1 MPARVEGAGR
11 PRGCGKEETE
21 ERRGP
26 VGLKFIKMHGLGNDY
41 LYVLGNPDRARERYG
56 LDASELSIRLSD
68 RHFGVGSDG
77 MIWIAPAD
85 DADCL
90 MRIFNADG
98 SEAMMCGNGVRC
110 VGKYLYDKGLVDRLQ
125 VRVKTRSGMKGLE
138 LSPGPDG
145 MVERVAVR
153 MGRATVDDER
163 VVEALGAEVRLVPV
177 DVGNPHAVVF
187 VEDALAAP
195 VASLGAALERHAAFP
210 DGVNVEFVEVT
221 GDNELRMRV
230 WERGSGITMAC
241 GTGSCAS
248 AAAAVR
254 AGLVDGARPVHVVL
268 DGGELLIEVAPDGE
282 VVMTGPAATVCEGE
296 VEL

>member
-1 MPARVEGAGR
+1 M
-11 PRGCGKEETE
+11 
-21 ERRGP
+21 
-26 VGLKFIKMHGLGNDY
+26 GLKFTKMHGLGNDY

-110 VGKYLYDKGLVDRLQ
+110 VGKYLYDQGLVDRLQ
-125 VRVKTRSGMKGLE
+125 VRVKTRSGLKGLE

-145 MVERVAVR
+145 MIERVAVR

-163 VVEALGAEVRLVPV
+163 VVEALGAEVRLMPV

-195 VASLGAALERHAAFP
+195 VASLGAALERHEAFP
-210 DGVNVEFVEVT
+210 GGVNVEFVEVT

-254 AGLVDGARPVHVVL
+254 AGLADGARPVRVIL